1 VFPPV
6 GPALVRE
13 AEDRWLDTRGGVH
26 PFPTCFGCG
35 PDRPRR
41 DGLELRPG
49 RVDGLDVH
57 ATRWTPGGSGEI
69 PAWLVWAALDCASAG
84 PPLAACPAESTV
96 VTGELAVE
104 VRESVAAGGTHLLVS
119 RGAPRTGGRM
129 RTEAA
134 LLDPA
139 GRVLAV
145 AVGTWFTIRRSDA
158 A

>member
-1 VFPPV
+1 VLV
-6 GPALVRE
+6 GE
-13 AEDRWLDTRGGVH
+13 AEDRWLDARGGVH

-35 PDRPRR
+35 PDRARR
-41 DGLELRPG
+41 DGLGLRPG

-57 ATRWTPGGSGEI
+57 ATRWTPGGRGEI

-84 PPLAACPAESTV
+84 PPLAAVRADSTV

-104 VRESVAAGGTHLLVS
+104 VREPVAAGATHLLVS
-119 RGAPRTGGRM
+119 RGAPRPGGRM

-134 LLDPA
+134 LLDA
-139 GRVLAV
+139 DGRVLAA
-145 AVGTWFTIRRSDA
+145 AVSTWFMIRLSDA